1 MKFYSARQ
9 AIHDAYAIH
18 LTSKGFEVNPLAS
31 RMGSHSIKQENDLLI
46 CNAVEAGK
54 IIAAVEKLD
63 EPFRSWA
70 KWVYAPRTE
79 HFMPEQG
86 RFFQWLEQDVTENL
100 AKSERDYR
108 EATKQRIRDVVAYTV
123 MDYRS
128 YVTNGQ
134 HLYPASLIIKKCRI
148 QRQNWKRDFQEWHG
162 VYWKMCDEYLDKTA
176 LIGIVRDVQSLLLR
190 YSAK

>member
-46 CNAVEAGK
+46 CNAVAAGK

-70 KWVYAPRTE
+70 KWVYGPRTE

-86 RFFQWLEQDVTENL
+86 RFFKWLEQDVTKQL
-100 AKSERDYR
+100 AKVSGITERLPSNGLGMWWPI
-108 EATKQRIRDVVAYTV
+108 QLWIIVV
-123 MDYRS
+123 
-128 YVTNGQ
+128 
-134 HLYPASLIIKKCRI
+134 I
-148 QRQNWKRDFQEWHG
+148 
-162 VYWKMCDEYLDKTA
+162 
-176 LIGIVRDVQSLLLR
+176 
-190 YSAK
+190 